1 MPLVYR
7 LPILAQLSKV
17 KGWTDAKS
25 SLSAA
30 SMAWPFLVMLAVFQL
45 QSKRGRILT
54 YSHLEYWM

>member
-25 SLSAA
+25 SLSAT
-30 SMAWPFLVMLAVFQL
+30 SMAWPFLVLLAVFQL

-54 YSHLEYWM
+54 